1 MCKFSLKDI
10 LSGNILTKA
19 WLRRQ
24 YKVIGLISALIFVY
38 IHCGYLAQRQQRHL
52 SELQKELQDAN
63 FVLLSLNAE
72 FMEKTRQSSISKML
86 ESHESKVK
94 PSNTPAIRIQ

>member
-1 MCKFSLKDI
+1 
-10 LSGNILTKA
+10 
-19 WLRRQ
+19 
-24 YKVIGLISALIFVY
+24 
-38 IHCGYLAQRQQRHL
+38 
-52 SELQKELQDAN
+52 LQKELQDAN

-86 ESHESKVK
+86 ESHESNVK

>member
-1 MCKFSLKDI
+1 
-10 LSGNILTKA
+10 
-19 WLRRQ
+19 
-24 YKVIGLISALIFVY
+24 
-38 IHCGYLAQRQQRHL
+38 
-52 SELQKELQDAN
+52 LQKELQDAN

>member
-1 MCKFSLKDI
+1 MSKFSLKDI
-10 LSGNILTKA
+10 LSGDILTRDRFK
-19 WLRRQ
+19 RQ
-24 YKVIGLISALIFVY
+24 YKVIGLISELIFVY
-38 IHCGYLAQRQQRHL
+38 IQCGYLAQRQQRHL